1 VQWQLALC
9 VPLLEVS
16 ACARGCLG
24 NRVLDWLG
32 KETIDQILMP
42 FVRGYAMDIEA
53 HMENIDMAA
62 KAQRDLQCQIQDGS
76 ILVSSIDADE
86 DVLDACT
93 A

>member
-1 VQWQLALC
+1 
-9 VPLLEVS
+9 
-16 ACARGCLG
+16 
-24 NRVLDWLG
+24 
-32 KETIDQILMP
+32 MP

-53 HMENIDMAA
+53 YMENIDMAP